1 LVSCYIVNYEKFTE
15 LREKQLHETLERL
28 TDESQSYLLGVL
40 EALLFAQGEGEMAVL
55 EPEAAQ
61 Q

>member
-1 LVSCYIVNYEKFTE
+1 MNYEKFTE

>member
-1 LVSCYIVNYEKFTE
+1 MVSCYIVNYEKFTE